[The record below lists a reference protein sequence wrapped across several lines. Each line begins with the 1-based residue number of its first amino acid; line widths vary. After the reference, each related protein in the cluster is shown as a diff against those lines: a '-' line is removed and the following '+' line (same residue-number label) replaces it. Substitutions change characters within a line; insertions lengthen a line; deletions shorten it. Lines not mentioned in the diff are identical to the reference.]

1 MNITKYLPQHTSEV
15 KYEVSQFPDSQQAI
29 TLGDSFLAGSDCV
42 INTRLSSWKDLE
54 LLICTN
60 QALKEAGVDNVHI
73 KIAYLLGARSDRKFV
88 NGSSNYIK
96 TVLAPVINSQNFA
109 SVTVLDPHSDVV
121 EACINKFKKVDNLS
135 LVKYALEDLT
145 GQFYNGLAFS
155 HGNIVLVSPDAGALK
170 KIYSIAEGIG
180 YKKDIVI
187 ASKHRDLETGRITHT
202 DVPDIKNHLNKDFFI
217 IDDICDGGRTFI
229 EIVKVIKGYYDFKG
243 RIFLIVTHGIFSA
256 GYSELAKYFN
266 GIYCTNSYKDVA
278 DVENGEIT
286 RVKQL
291 KVI

>member
-15 KYEVSQFPDSQQAI
+15 KYDVSQFPDSQQAI
-29 TLGDSFLAGSDCV
+29 TLKDSFLAGSDCV

-60 QALKEAGVDNVHI
+60 QALKEAGVDNVHV
-73 KIAYLLGARSDRKFV
+73 KIAYLLGARSDRKFI

-109 SVTVLDPHSDVV
+109 SVTILDPHSDVV

-135 LVKYALEDLT
+135 LVKYALGDL
-145 GQFYNGLAFS
+145 GIMPFDGPYNFD
-155 HGNIVLVSPDAGALK
+155 NTIIVSPDAGALK
-170 KIYSIAEGIG
+170 KIYSIAERIN

-187 ASKHRDLETGRITHT
+187 ASKHRDLETGNITHT

-217 IDDICDGGRTFI
+217 IDDICDGGRTFV
-229 EIVKVIKGYYDFKG
+229 EIAKVIKGYYDFKG

-278 DVENGEIT
+278 DVENGETT